1 MHLLYTTLLS
11 WIEYH
16 TNLNPLN
23 VGVAEHANCQD

>member
-11 WIEYH
+11 WIEYYA
-16 TNLNPLN
+16 NLNPHN